1 MEQRRCCQGRK
12 LLMGCTI
19 FSGEATSLH
28 RASTALG
35 PRTLVAKER
44 CPDKALACREILDL
58 AATWFCR
65 WLTLSCPG
73 AWALLTMSSPQG
85 KEVDGLLQPWVNPEG
100 LALSLPGS
108 RLPSGASL
116 PPWLS
121 IASLRLELRFL
132 KSQSGV
138 PSPQGQSPLM
148 TPHHPPQRKGLSQ

>member
-1 MEQRRCCQGRK
+1 MLSGQDASQGWHH
-12 LLMGCTI
+12 

-44 CPDKALACREILDL
+44 CPDLKLGLQEDFDL
-58 AATWFCR
+58 VADRFSQ
-65 WLTLSCPG
+65 WLTLFCPG
-73 AWALLTMSSPQG
+73 AWAFLTMSSSQG
-85 KEVDGLLQPWVNPEG
+85 KEVDGLLQPWVNPKG

-108 RLPSGASL
+108 TLPSGASL

-132 KSQSGV
+132 KSQPRV
-138 PSPQGQSPLM
+138 QSPQGQSSLM
-148 TPHHPPQRKGLSQ
+148 PPPPPRRTVPVTLE